1 MPAYKIPRPC
11 FDRLSTQEYI
21 KLFLSNNND
30 LNTYQ
35 VLSAIKVNS
44 PLDFAIQAF
53 REHTNV
59 PLQIPL
65 MGFLHLV
72 GAWLMKQN
80 STISIKG
87 AVLNPDLWTVV
98 LAPSGAGKTFAVSQL
113 QKASSKAL
121 DIKAE
126 FDSVASASAFFE
138 ELRDKNGSMWFADE
152 FAQFLG
158 QVEQAGSP
166 LSQCKE
172 YLLKTYD
179 GNPIQRKT
187 KVELIEIEKPVLN
200 ILGVNTLESY
210 LNKISEESFTDG
222 FSQRFAYLIAKTDPT
237 RPFKN
242 YTWFDDD
249 AIQISLTTAFS
260 TLSNLSIHSEYIVSA
275 EAFIAYESGFQFLL
289 KHDIS
294 ESFYRRLMFR
304 SFKYAMIYHVIHGNE
319 SNEITP
325 DDIGWA
331 MRLIALH
338 IADLKELLTHYN
350 YSELAKTI
358 KKVQDKKA
366 DFALKCK
373 PFGVREVVQ
382 NIKQIKTVNEAK
394 IILDFVEKLQR

>member
-1 MPAYKIPRPC
+1 MPASKTPLLCI
-11 FDRLSTQEYI
+11 DKVSTQEFMN
-21 KLFLSNNND
+21 LFLSCSDD

-35 VLSAIKVNS
+35 VLSAVKVNS
-44 PLDFAIQAF
+44 PLDLAIQAF
-53 REHTNV
+53 RELTNV

-65 MGFLHLV
+65 MGFMHLV

-80 STISIKG
+80 STVNIKG

-98 LAPSGAGKTFAVSQL
+98 LAPSGAGKTFAFSQL
-113 QKASSKAL
+113 QKASIKAL
-121 DIKAE
+121 NIKAE
-126 FDSVASASAFFE
+126 FDAVASASAFFE
-138 ELRDKNGSMWFADE
+138 ELHDKNGSMWFADE

-187 KVELIEIEKPVLN
+187 KSELIEIEKPVLN

-222 FSQRFAYLIAKTDPT
+222 FSQRFAYLIAKADPA

-242 YTWFDDD
+242 YAWFNDE
-249 AIQISLTTAFS
+249 AIQISLTNAFS
-260 TLSNLSIHSEYIVSA
+260 SLSTLTVHREYVVSA
-275 EAFIAYESGFQFLL
+275 EAFKAYEAGFQFLL

-304 SFKYAMIYHVIHGNE
+304 SFKYAMIYHVMHGNN
-319 SNEITP
+319 SNQITP

-331 MRLIALH
+331 MRLITLH
-338 IADLKELLTHYN
+338 ISDLKELLTHYN

-358 KKVQDKKA
+358 KKVQEKKA
-366 DFALKCK
+366 DFAIKNK

-382 NIKQIKTVNEAK
+382 NIKKIKTVNEAK
-394 IILDFVEKLQR
+394 IILEFVEKLNN